1 MTIVGDSEEERRTQ
15 RELVRASLSFYAST
29 PDYAFIWDEAGFEGT
44 PARIR
49 EKRRRPGTSKAWLR
63 RSATTISLPLP
74 PSRRGTAWPLRSS
87 TSTRESPVVLYNALA
102 DAERFERYG
111 EVARPISARQP
122 RASAWVAGLR
132 LRLSSPEPL
141 RPCSYRQR
149 CRRIAR
155 RARFHDPYVARLIDR
170 SIPDIAVS
178 RREIKV
184 EQVLEVLAVHAG
196 RFGSQHL
203 IMRTVDRVD
212 GDVAS
217 GVRPPT
223 LQKE

>member
-1 MTIVGDSEEERRTQ
+1 MMIGAETCAMSLSGAANSRRSPADISVIVPVMTIVGDSEEERRTQ

-122 RASAWVAGLR
+122 RALAWVAG
-132 LRLSSPEPL
+132 
-141 RPCSYRQR
+141 RQTT
-149 CRRIAR
+149 AQQ
-155 RARFHDPYVARLIDR
+155 P
-170 SIPDIAVS
+170 
-178 RREIKV
+178 
-184 EQVLEVLAVHAG
+184 
-196 RFGSQHL
+196 
-203 IMRTVDRVD
+203 
-212 GDVAS
+212 
-217 GVRPPT
+217 
-223 LQKE
+223 